1 MQARMPPSAKASDAS
16 RSLHAIF
23 GWLRDILEATPAS
36 IASGPL
42 PRAFQAVRRHY
53 RYVFVYSALVSIL
66 YLSSSIYMMLV
77 YDKVLSSGSA
87 ITLASI
93 TLALVIALATLA
105 FLDSLRSNLLLRA
118 GMRIDRLLSG
128 PTMEAML
135 ESAAQGEVRSGRAL
149 RDLDRVRSVITGQ
162 PVLAILDAPWAVIF
176 LLVLF
181 IIHWSLAALALL
193 GGGLFLVIAIRAE
206 RRVREPT
213 SLANEAVAG
222 VNASIEAT
230 LHHAGSVRALGIS
243 PAVINLWQRR
253 RDLSRSLN
261 AHAGNAGLTSSAVLK
276 FLRLLWQSL
285 ALALGALLAI
295 EGAIAPG
302 AMIAA
307 SILMG
312 RVLGPMEQVV
322 GAWRPLVSTQDAYAR
337 LKKALWADGEDASKR
352 MQLPPFAG
360 RVDVENLMVRSE
372 MGPPILTG
380 VSFSVP
386 AGETLAVIGPAGAG
400 KSTLVKALFGLVPG
414 SGLVRFDAA
423 EISQWRPQDLY
434 ARIGYLPQEV
444 ALLPGTVRDNISRFE
459 TQVPS
464 PLADIDAAVYAA
476 CKDAGVHEEILKL
489 PMGYDTLIETGGT
502 TLSGGQR
509 QRLALARAIYR
520 APSLVVMDE
529 PNAHLDSIGEAA
541 LAAVLRRLRERDC
554 TVIIVT
560 HRSNLLFTAHKVL
573 SLVAGRVQMFGSRDE
588 VMSSLAN
595 ARPTLT
601 SVPSSGGGA
610 S

>member
-1 MQARMPPSAKASDAS
+1 MLD
-16 RSLHAIF
+16 
-23 GWLRDILEATPAS
+23 ATPDSGAN
-36 IASGPL
+36 GPL

-53 RYVFVYSALVSIL
+53 RYVFLYSALVSIL

-93 TLALVIALATLA
+93 TLALVVALATLA

-118 GMRIDRLLSG
+118 GMRLDRLLSG
-128 PTMEAML
+128 RTMDAML
-135 ESAAQGEVRSGRAL
+135 EGASYGNVRSGRGL
-149 RDLDRVRSVITGQ
+149 RDLDQVRAVITGQ
-162 PVLAILDAPWAVIF
+162 PVLALFDAPWAVIF
-176 LLVLF
+176 LIVLF
-181 IIHWSLAALALL
+181 MLHWSLAALALL
-193 GGGLFLVIAIRAE
+193 GGGLFLLIAIRAE

-213 SLANEAVAG
+213 SRANEAVAA

-230 LHHAGSVRALGIS
+230 LHYAGPVRALGIS

-253 RDLSRSLN
+253 REQSRTLN
-261 AHAGNAGLTSSAVLK
+261 AHAGNAGLTSTAVLK

-312 RVLGPMEQVV
+312 RVLGPMEQIV

-337 LKKALWADGEDASKR
+337 LKAALWTDAEEASKR

-360 RVDVENLMVRSE
+360 RVDVENLVVRTE
-372 MGPPILTG
+372 TGPPILAG
-380 VSFSVP
+380 VSFSVS
-386 AGETLAVIGPAGAG
+386 AGETLGVIGPAGAG
-400 KSTLVKALFGLVPG
+400 KSTLLKALFGLVPA

-434 ARIGYLPQEV
+434 SRIGYLPQEV

-459 TQVPS
+459 TQTPAPPS
-464 PLADIDAAVYAA
+464 DIDAAVYEA
-476 CKDAGVHEEILKL
+476 CKDASIHEEILKL
-489 PMGYDTLIETGGT
+489 PLGYDTLIEAGGT
-502 TLSGGQR
+502 ALSGGQR

-520 APSLVVMDE
+520 TPSLVVMDE
-529 PNAHLDSIGEAA
+529 PNAHLDSVGEAA
-541 LAAVLRRLRERDC
+541 LAAVLRRLRDRGC
-554 TVIIVT
+554 TVIVVT

-595 ARPTLT
+595 ARPALT
-601 SVPSSGGGA
+601 SVPGGGGGVT
-610 S
+610 